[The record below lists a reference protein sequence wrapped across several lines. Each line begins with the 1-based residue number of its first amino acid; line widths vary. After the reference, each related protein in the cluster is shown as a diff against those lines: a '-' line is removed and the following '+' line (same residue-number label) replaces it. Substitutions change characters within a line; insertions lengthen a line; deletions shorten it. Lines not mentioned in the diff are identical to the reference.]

1 MENIQFLVIVS
12 ICCDLLLFVLIGWLF
27 FKVRQLGPRRLE
39 LLISQL
45 KESQELVRRLDK
57 IVEEKARLSSEL
69 KSRLLQKSPGG
80 ENTFLINRDKVLAL
94 HEKGFEAAQIAE
106 MAGLTTGEVELIL
119 SINSVAS

>member
-1 MENIQFLVIVS
+1 MENIQLLVIVS
-12 ICCDLLLFVLIGWLF
+12 ICCDLLLFVLMGWLF

-57 IVEEKARLSSEL
+57 IVEEKARLSREFA
-69 KSRLLQKSPGG
+69 SRLLQSSGN
-80 ENTFLINRDKVLAL
+80 ENTLRINQDKVLAL
-94 HEKGFEAAQIAE
+94 HKKGFEAAQIAE

-119 SINSVAS
+119 SINSVTS